1 MVDAVRSLTAGSTSY
16 VGLALAWSAL
26 LLVLFTPIAVLRY
39 RRA

>member
-1 MVDAVRSLTAGSTSY
+1 MVDAVRSLLIGSSSD

-26 LLVLFTPIAVLRY
+26 LIVVFTPIAVIRY